1 MIPLTIAF
9 VTALVAT
16 VLLIRGSKSWLARSV
31 DHQLDGPQ
39 KFHTRAVPRVGGAAI
54 VAGAAVA
61 FGLAAP
67 PVDGGGMFLWSL
79 LLCALPT
86 LLAGL
91 WEDLTKNVSPRRRL
105 IATGASAMLA
115 VWLLGTTITRTHIPG
130 VDTLLGW
137 PVFAVA
143 LTVLVVTGVANAVNI
158 IDGFN
163 GLASMCVVLMCAAAA
178 YVAFQVGDVL
188 LLTVALTMIGAVL
201 GFFLFNFP
209 AGLIFL
215 GDGGAYFLGFVVSVV
230 GILLVERNPQVSP
243 LFPLLVC
250 GYPIFETLFSIYR
263 KKFIRGT
270 SPGQPDGVHLHMLIY
285 RRVMR
290 YALGEQHPTER
301 RKTVRN
307 SLTSPYLW
315 LLSLTT
321 LIPAVIWWDSTS
333 VLALFIVGFMAL
345 YVLLYWSIVR
355 FRTPRWLV
363 MRSSARTAAAGDT
376 VDSVRKP

>member
-9 VTALVAT
+9 VSALMLT
-16 VLLIRGSKSWLARSV
+16 VLLIRGSKSWLAHGV

-39 KFHTRAVPRVGGAAI
+39 KFHARAVPRIGGAAI
-54 VAGAAVA
+54 VGGVAVSLA
-61 FGLAAP
+61 TMPASSQVPSGLPWLVLA
-67 PVDGGGMFLWSL
+67 
-79 LLCALPT
+79 CALPT

-105 IATGASAMLA
+105 VATAGSALLA
-115 VWLLGTTITRTHIPG
+115 VWLLGMVITRTHIPG
-130 VDTLLGW
+130 LDPLLAW
-137 PVFAVA
+137 PVVAVA

-178 YVAFQVGDVL
+178 YVAFQVGDMVL
-188 LLTVALTMIGAVL
+188 LTLALTLIGAVL

-215 GDGGAYFLGFVVSVV
+215 GDGGAYFLGFAVSVL
-230 GILLVERNPQVSP
+230 GILLVERNPAVSP

-250 GYPIFETLFSIYR
+250 AYPVFETLFSIYR

-290 YALGEQHPTER
+290 YALGDNHPMER

-315 LLSLTT
+315 LLCLTT
-321 LIPAVIWWDSTS
+321 VAPAVIWWDNTP
-333 VLALFIVGFMAL
+333 VLALFLLGFMCL
-345 YVLLYWSIVR
+345 YVALYWSIVR
-355 FRTPRWLV
+355 FKTPRWLV
-363 MRSSARTAAAGDT
+363 MRRTEPAR
-376 VDSVRKP
+376 